1 VARRA
6 AAGGFSCRNSSD
18 GLGDRL
24 SVFEGAPFNA
34 ATLSVA
40 TLGVLV
46 ALAGAFFAWRALFP
60 PRRRLTVTE
69 QSVVSMLSNA
79 SHQMT
84 GVEVTRS
91 GQKLV
96 DPHIVSVTVNN
107 AGRHAVT
114 SDHFDQD
121 RPVVIDLG
129 VPVIEV
135 IKSCYGGKS
144 GFVDVRCS
152 VNGTRVAL
160 GPDLLPRKSELVV
173 QVLTSGRPKLTS
185 VDHRLVDT
193 AVQVVDR
200 GRDVFVIPRV
210 ALGAAV
216 AGMVL
221 SSLAGVAAVALAVK
235 DIKFPPIVQIA
246 PITISGVIEEGS
258 SAIVLGVGF
267 AADERVRYA
276 ITDRQGQVLRPG
288 VEMRAD
294 SEGVLRIPFVAPVFD
309 DVGRTASAAPA
320 KTLVFEMVREDG
332 AKVVEQFVLVGV

>member
-1 VARRA
+1 M
-6 AAGGFSCRNSSD
+6 
-18 GLGDRL
+18 
-24 SVFEGAPFNA
+24 FEGVPFNA

-40 TLGVLV
+40 ALGVLV

-79 SHQMT
+79 SHEMT
-84 GVEVTRS
+84 GVEVTRG

-114 SDHFDQD
+114 SDHFDQG

-152 VNGTRVAL
+152 VNGTAVAL

-200 GRDVFVIPRV
+200 GREVFVTPRV

-216 AGMVL
+216 VGMVV
-221 SSLAGVAAVALAVK
+221 STLAGAWAIK

-246 PITISGVIEEGS
+246 PITSSGVVEEGS
-258 SAIVLGVGF
+258 SAVVLGVGF

-288 VEMRAD
+288 AEMRAD
-294 SEGVLRIPFVAPVFD
+294 SEGVLRIPFIAPVFD
-309 DVGRTASAAPA
+309 DVGRAASAAPA
-320 KTLVFEMVREDG
+320 RTLVFEMVREDG
-332 AKVVEQFVLVGV
+332 AKVAEPFVLVGV